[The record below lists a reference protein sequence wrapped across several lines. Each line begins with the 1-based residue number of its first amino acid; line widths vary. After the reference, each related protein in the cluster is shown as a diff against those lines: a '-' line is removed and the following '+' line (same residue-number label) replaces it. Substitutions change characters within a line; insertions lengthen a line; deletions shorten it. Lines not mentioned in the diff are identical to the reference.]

1 MVNDLGSQQ
10 VLVRREFEN
19 FNPNLP
25 NKDRLPS
32 RGGVR
37 QGYVRINN
45 AFDIRKTKALILD
58 RLVISKVKVV
68 TASR

>member
-45 AFDIRKTKALILD
+45 AFDITSLQKD
-58 RLVISKVKVV
+58 
-68 TASR
+68 